1 LENKSQKPDPETEVS
16 INTVDITDLEIAE
29 KIIRKFE
36 SKLYTYGVN
45 VQVIY
50 KEINELKQK
59 QKLPLAL
66 FFLSRRLDNSSY
78 PECNFPQPK

>member
-59 QKLPLAL
+59 QQEITVGTILPL
-66 FFLSRRLDNSSY
+66 
-78 PECNFPQPK
+78 